1 MELFP
6 TTFLSYWVPLKLAL
20 IHAFCVDNRSIALRV
35 RRTEKPTELFPHVLR
50 HREGLCGRDVDPVT
64 KLVEEE
70 QEDLEQVLHHSF
82 PRFLIWKDL
91 YT

>member
-1 MELFP
+1 M
-6 TTFLSYWVPLKLAL
+6 PLKLAL
-20 IHAFCVDNRSIALRV
+20 VHAFCVDNQSIALCV

-64 KLVEEE
+64 KLEEEE
-70 QEDLEQVLHHSF
+70 QGDLGQVLHHSF

>member
-1 MELFP
+1 M
-6 TTFLSYWVPLKLAL
+6 TFLSYRVPLKLAL
-20 IHAFCVDNRSIALRV
+20 VHAFCVDNRSITLSV
-35 RRTEKPTELFPHVLR
+35 RRIEKPTELFPHVLR
-50 HREGLCGRDVDPVT
+50 HREGLCGMNVDPVT

-70 QEDLEQVLHHSF
+70 QGDVGQVLHHSF